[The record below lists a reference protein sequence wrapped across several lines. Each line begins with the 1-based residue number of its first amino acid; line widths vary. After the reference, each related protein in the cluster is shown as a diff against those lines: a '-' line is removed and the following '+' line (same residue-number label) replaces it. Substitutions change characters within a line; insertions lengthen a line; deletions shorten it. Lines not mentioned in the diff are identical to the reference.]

1 MRVLRNQQKR
11 DTHVTHRGYVY
22 QFTLNFGGSPVKFLL
37 VLAGLAW
44 ATTFT
49 SAAEPAALP
58 APAIEVRMKAIAELT
73 GVIEYAGEILMQP
86 EAGKQFAQIIKTLGA
101 GEKGLEGIDPALPI
115 GGYVRVSEN
124 IADSAIVVMVPLKD
138 ETAFLALLKDKLNV
152 EPKLGDDGV
161 YTVEVPKLPLGAI
174 YFRVIEKYAYA
185 TIRNVKSIDKATVI
199 APKDFFK
206 DPVKPIVA
214 ATVHWDRFPA
224 DVKKVLLG
232 QVELQL
238 VEATKDAGGSELQKQ
253 ARRGLVDI
261 GVDMVKSI
269 LTDGELLSVTI
280 DADPKSDTLS
290 TAVRLTAK
298 PKTPLAA
305 NLASWADRTSLAA
318 SVAVAKNP
326 MGSFGLIAKIP
337 SGTREKL
344 TKLID
349 VLFDDLL
356 AGANEDAKPFATSL
370 VEAIGPTLK
379 SDDVQL
385 GLLVAKL
392 GKEKAI
398 RLQAAVKTVKGSE
411 LENVLRG
418 LAPLLMGGD
427 ASVKFDVEKL
437 GERNLHEGRFT
448 TAPFTDAFG
457 TEMAWIVTSDDLLA
471 VGIEDKP
478 TELKAFL
485 ESKPS
490 KLPMLSV
497 ELSAVKFGQFGN
509 KNLSP
514 EKYEELTQTV
524 FGKVGSAGR
533 DAVNLTITGGEE
545 LNLKFNFKGQ
555 AFKFFALIDQERKK
569 QH

>member
-1 MRVLRNQQKR
+1 M
-11 DTHVTHRGYVY
+11 
-22 QFTLNFGGSPVKFLL
+22 KFLL
-37 VLAGLAW
+37 VLAGLTW
-44 ATTFT
+44 ATASA
-49 SAAEPAALP
+49 SAAEPAALH
-58 APAIEVRMKAIAELT
+58 APAIEVRVKAIAELT

-138 ETAFLALLKDKLNV
+138 EAAFLALLKDKLNV

-161 YTVEVPKLPLGAI
+161 YTIEVPKLPLGAI
-174 YFRVIEKYAYA
+174 YFRVIEKYVYA
-185 TIRNVKSIDKATVI
+185 TIRNVKSINKATVI

-206 DPVKPIVA
+206 DPMKPIVA

-238 VEATKDAGGSELQKQ
+238 VEATKEAGGSELQKQ
-253 ARRGLVDI
+253 ARRGLLDV
-261 GVDMVKSI
+261 GVDMVKAI
-269 LTDGELLSVTI
+269 LNDGEQLTVTI

-298 PKTPLAA
+298 PKTPLGA

-318 SVAVAKNP
+318 SVSVAKNP
-326 MGSFGLIAKIP
+326 TGTFGLIAKIP

-356 AGANEDAKPFATSL
+356 AGANDDVKPLATKL
-370 VEAIGPTLK
+370 VDAIGPTLK

-385 GLLVAKL
+385 GLLVAKT
-392 GKEKAI
+392 GKEKSV
-398 RLQAAVKTVKGSE
+398 RLLAGLKMEKGGE
-411 LENVLRG
+411 LENVLREF
-418 LAPLLMGGD
+418 APFLMGGE
-427 ASVKFDVEKL
+427 ASVKFDVEKI
-437 GERNLHEGRFT
+437 GDRNLHEGRFT
-448 TAPFTDAFG
+448 KPEFTDPFG

-490 KLPMLSV
+490 KLPMLSL
-497 ELSAVKFGQFGN
+497 ELSAVKFGQMGN

-514 EKYEELTQTV
+514 EKYEELTETV
-524 FGKVGSAGR
+524 FGKVGPAGR
-533 DAVNLTITGGEE
+533 DTIKFTITGGPE
-545 LNLKFNFKGQ
+545 LNLKLDFKGQ

>member
-1 MRVLRNQQKR
+1 M
-11 DTHVTHRGYVY
+11 
-22 QFTLNFGGSPVKFLL
+22 KFLL
-37 VLAGLAW
+37 VLTGLAW
-44 ATTFT
+44 VTASI
-49 SAAEPAALP
+49 SAAEPAVLP
-58 APAIEVRMKAIAELT
+58 APAIEVRVKAVAELT

-101 GEKGLEGIDPALPI
+101 GDKGLEGIDPTLPI
-115 GGYVRVSEN
+115 GGYVRISEN

-138 ETAFLALLKDKLNV
+138 DAAFRDLLKNKLHV
-152 EPKLGDDGV
+152 EPKLGDDDV
-161 YTVEVPKLPLGAI
+161 YTIEVPQLPLGAI
-174 YFRVIEKYAYA
+174 YFRVVGKYAYA

-199 APKDFFK
+199 SPKDFFK
-206 DPVKPIVA
+206 DTVKPILA
-214 ATVHWDRFPA
+214 ATVHWDRFPT

-238 VEATKDAGGSELQKQ
+238 VEAIKDAGGSELQKQ

-269 LTDGELLSVTI
+269 LTDGEQLTVTV

-318 SVAVAKNP
+318 TVSVAKNP

-349 VLFDDLL
+349 ILFDDLL
-356 AGANEDAKPFATSL
+356 AGANEDLKPLATKL
-370 VEAIGPTLK
+370 VDAIGPTLK
-379 SDDVQL
+379 SNDVQL
-385 GLLVAKL
+385 GLLVAKP
-392 GKEKAI
+392 GKEKGI
-398 RLQAAVKTVKGSE
+398 RLHVAMKMEKGNE
-411 LENVLRG
+411 LENVLREF
-418 LAPLLMGGD
+418 APFLMGGE

-437 GERNLHEGRFT
+437 GDRNLHEGRFT
-448 TAPFTDAFG
+448 NSPFTDTFG
-457 TEMAWIVTSDDLLA
+457 TEMAWIVTSNDLLA

-478 TELKAFL
+478 TELKGFL
-485 ESKPS
+485 NGKTS
-490 KLPMLSV
+490 KLPMLSL
-497 ELSAVKFGQFGN
+497 ELSAVKFGQIGS

-514 EKYEELTQTV
+514 EKYEELIQTV
-524 FGKVGSAGR
+524 FGKVGPAGL
-533 DAVNLTITGGEE
+533 DTIKLTITGGQE
-545 LNLKFNFKGQ
+545 LNLKFDLKGQ

-569 QH
+569 H

>member
-1 MRVLRNQQKR
+1 MKL
-11 DTHVTHRGYVY
+11 
-22 QFTLNFGGSPVKFLL
+22 LL
-37 VLAGLAW
+37 VLAGIGW

-49 SAAEPAALP
+49 NAAEPVALP
-58 APAIEVRMKAIAELT
+58 APAIEVRVKAIAELT
-73 GVIEYAGEILMQP
+73 GIIEYAGEVLMQP
-86 EAGKQFAQIIKTLGA
+86 EAGKQFAQTIKTLGA

-115 GGYVRVSEN
+115 GGYVRISEN
-124 IADSAIVVMVPLKD
+124 IADSAIVVLVPLKD
-138 ETAFLALLKDKLNV
+138 DAAFRAMLKDKLNV
-152 EPKLGDDGV
+152 EPKAGDDGV
-161 YTVEVPKLPLGAI
+161 YTVEVPRLPLGAV
-174 YFRVIEKYAYA
+174 YFRVIGKYAYA

-199 APKDFFK
+199 APEDFFK

-214 ATVHWDRFPA
+214 ATVRWDRFPA

-269 LTDGELLSVTI
+269 LTDGEQLTVTI
-280 DADPKSDTLS
+280 DADPQSDTLS

-305 NLASWADRTSLAA
+305 NLALWADRTSLAA

-326 MGSFGLIAKIP
+326 VGSLGLIAKIP
-337 SGTREKL
+337 SGTRDKL

-349 VLFDDLL
+349 VLFDELL
-356 AGANEDAKPFATSL
+356 AGANDDAKPFATKL
-370 VEAIGPTLK
+370 VDAIGPTLK

-385 GLLVAKL
+385 GLLVAKAE
-392 GKEKAI
+392 KEKGI
-398 RLQAAVKTVKGSE
+398 RLHAAVKTVKGGE
-411 LENVLRG
+411 LENTLREF
-418 LAPLLMGGD
+418 APLLMGGD
-427 ASVKFDVEKL
+427 ASLKFDVEKL
-437 GERNLHEGRFT
+437 GARNLHEGRFSNP
-448 TAPFTDAFG
+448 PFTDAFG

-478 TELKAFL
+478 TGLKSFL

-490 KLPMLSV
+490 KLPMLSL
-497 ELSAVKFGQFGN
+497 ELSAVKLGQLGD

-514 EKYEELTQTV
+514 EKYEELTRTV
-524 FGKVGSAGR
+524 FGKAGPAGL
-533 DAVNLTITGGEE
+533 DTVKLTITGGTE
-545 LNLKFNFKGQ
+545 LNLKFDFKGQ